1 MESFLIPPF
10 FISTSISPIPS
21 HTGYGKRHGAPRL
34 NVFPHLIAYPEIDT
48 IGIRLLFCP
57 SIQTGGKRGCFSM
70 NQFGLVG
77 FPYNARWITYFPDS
91 RKWRGHFPW
100 VWKQLQKR
108 IPAVFL
114 FWENRMRPSGNIA
127 RICVPCWY
135 AIPYHKST
143 MSWNIGFTH
152 SKTQW

>member
-100 VWKQLQKR
+100 VWKQPQKK

-114 FWENRMRPSGNIA
+114 FEWREFVLQVILHGQVFLIGMQLQ
-127 RICVPCWY
+127 
-135 AIPYHKST
+135 
-143 MSWNIGFTH
+143 SWPHHVVKHEIR
-152 SKTQW
+152 KR